1 MTTDRL
7 TAADALI
14 WHIQGDPVLRSP
26 ILAVGLLDRV
36 PPWTR
41 VRAAMARAVEEIPRL
56 HQRLDANPLG
66 GRPQWVDDDAFCLDH
81 HLRHVRA
88 TTPDLRA
95 LLDLAEPDVMTAFDP
110 ARPLWQLTVVD
121 GLESG
126 QAAFVL
132 RFHHTITDG
141 VGGIEL
147 AERIFDRSRRG
158 PAAAAPVVDA
168 PAAPGR
174 RREGVPVADLVRVGV
189 ASALDPLGTAR
200 TALHTARS
208 VAKMLAPARDPLS
221 PILRGRGLDR
231 RLHVIEVPFA
241 GLREAAKATGGTIN
255 DVFLAAVGGG
265 LRAYHDALGSP
276 LDAMRVTMP
285 ISLRKE
291 TDAPGGNR
299 FTPARFILPIDDPDP
314 VKRTELAGAIVRSWR
329 AEPAVGM
336 TPAIAWL
343 LERLPPPL
351 IQRAFAGM
359 LRSMDVDAVDVPGLA
374 APAYFAGSRVDRL
387 WAFAPPTGAALSIT
401 LVSHQDTACVGVA
414 ADLAAVSDPDLLASC
429 FEHGFDEVL
438 ALAHGGLRSEVPA

>member
-26 ILAVGLLDRV
+26 ILAVGLLDRT

-41 VRAAMARAVEEIPRL
+41 VRAAMARAADEIPRL
-56 HQRLDANPLG
+56 RQRLEANPLG
-66 GRPQWVDDDAFCLDH
+66 GRPQWVDDEGFCLHH

-110 ARPLWQLTVVD
+110 ARPLWQLTIVD

-126 QAAFVL
+126 QAAFIL

-158 PAAAAPVVDA
+158 PSASARVDA
-168 PAAPGR
+168 PAARPRGP
-174 RREGVPVADLVRVGV
+174 EGVAIADLVRLGM

-200 TALHTARS
+200 AAIHTARS
-208 VAKMLAPARDPLS
+208 VAKILAPAREPLS

-241 GLREAAKATGGTIN
+241 GLREAARATGGTVN

-285 ISLRKE
+285 ISLRKA
-291 TDAPGGNR
+291 TDEPGGNR

-343 LERLPPPL
+343 LERLSPPL

-374 APAYFAGSRVDRL
+374 APAYFGGSRVERL

-401 LVSHQDTACVGVA
+401 LVSHEDTACVGVA

-438 ALAHGGLRSEVPA
+438 ALAPAA